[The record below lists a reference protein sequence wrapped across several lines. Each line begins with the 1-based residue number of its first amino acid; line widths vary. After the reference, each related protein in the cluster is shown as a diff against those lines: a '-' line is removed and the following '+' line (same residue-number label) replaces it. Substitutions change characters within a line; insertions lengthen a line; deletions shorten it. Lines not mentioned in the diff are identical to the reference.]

1 MLNKLS
7 IMLKLKLNSALII
20 FSLLIAGVIIYNILN
35 SLSREYINSLAIA
48 KQNETLNAI
57 YINGLLYNSSS
68 GVVFQNPNSKKA
80 KNTMQN
86 AIKNTQKAA
95 NEFKKINNSLYMEF
109 EQKVIDFL
117 LISKTLNKKVIDNH
131 ALEKDD
137 MKKSLKAWRNLKF
150 TIIDILKIIKKNS
163 DMAQKNFHN
172 TIKQSIITVIV
183 LMSIFSIII
192 LIFNILLSK
201 SIISPLEILKDA
213 MKKLTDSSNKDI
225 KIEIKTKD
233 ETAQIAKYF
242 NEYIS
247 KIEKDHLEDT
257 LVINDVNHVVNE
269 IKKGNL
275 STRVTKTSSS
285 KSVKELVNALN
296 SMLDTLADII
306 EHASIT
312 LNKYKQEDFTQ
323 KTSINAQGEIQ
334 SLLNGIDSLGESI
347 SKMLVESTKRGVE
360 LKNSSDDLLKNVD
373 VLNES
378 SIQTATNLEE
388 TTAALE
394 QITSNVKNNTQKMN
408 DMTNLARKVSLSTK
422 DGKELALKTS
432 ISMDEINEQVNLI
445 NNSITVI
452 DQIAFQTNILSLNAA
467 VEAATAGELGKG
479 FAVVA
484 GEVRNLA
491 TRSAQAAKEIKAL
504 VEHATIK
511 ANDGKEI
518 SSNMINGYE
527 SLNDNI
533 EQTLNIIEDVSTSS
547 KEQER
552 GIIQINNVINE
563 LDQKTQKNATIASQ
577 VQEIAIFSEKLAT
590 TIVYETKSKNF
601 IGKNK

>member
-1 MLNKLS
+1 
-7 IMLKLKLNSALII
+7 MLKLKLNSALII

-95 NEFKKINNSLYMEF
+95 NEFKKINNSLYIKF

-527 SLNDNI
+527 SLNENI

>member
-1 MLNKLS
+1 
-7 IMLKLKLNSALII
+7 
-20 FSLLIAGVIIYNILN
+20 LN

-95 NEFKKINNSLYMEF
+95 NEFKKINNSLYIKF

-527 SLNDNI
+527 SLNENI

>member
-527 SLNDNI
+527 SLNENI